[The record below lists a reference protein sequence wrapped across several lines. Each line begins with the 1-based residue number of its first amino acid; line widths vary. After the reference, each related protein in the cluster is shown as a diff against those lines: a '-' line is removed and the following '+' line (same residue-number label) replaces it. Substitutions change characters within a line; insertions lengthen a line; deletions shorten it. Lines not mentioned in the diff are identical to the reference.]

1 MALTAEPLTPSNHL
15 PLDPSP
21 FPQGFGGTPGFFSA
35 EFNALNPFD
44 ADFHDATASPM
55 RVEQSS
61 SGAPDTPPL
70 PYASYQQDIPR
81 SMTESAMRR
90 NYDPSLVP
98 TPGPR
103 VSPFKPSGLRESAG
117 PESFSNSR
125 LPPSPQGS
133 PDALNPA
140 LLDSESSGF
149 PPSYT
154 LPPPVHS
161 AGLGS
166 SRGMHGE
173 VTPPTDNAL
182 SPDDKDSKSTNSKSS
197 QPRKGSNSR
206 KRKSAEAEVPE
217 IKVERAGTPSDFNSN
232 CSSPQPDN
240 KDSSSGGT
248 HDSKRKKFLERNRL
262 AASKCRQKKK
272 EWANHLEE
280 QARYQAQEN
289 KILRASVAQLRDECL
304 YLKNFLLSTH
314 SGCQCVGVK
323 NYLMKEAQLSQQVA
337 AGIAGGVMP
346 IAGMIH
352 PGYAMMGMG
361 PQPQYGMD
369 VPDDRRRSQSVTSG
383 PTQGSMS
390 PQQ

>member
-1 MALTAEPLTPSNHL
+1 MAVTAEPLTPSNHL

-21 FPQGFGGTPGFFSA
+21 FPQGFGATPGFFSA

-44 ADFHDATASPM
+44 ADFNDATASPM

-61 SGAPDTPPL
+61 SGAPETPPL
-70 PYASYQQDIPR
+70 PYASYQQDMPR
-81 SMTESAMRR
+81 SVTESAMRR

-103 VSPFKPSGLRESAG
+103 VNPLRPSALKESTG
-117 PESFSNSR
+117 PEDFSNTR
-125 LPPSPQGS
+125 LPPSPGGS
-133 PDALNPA
+133 PGALNPA
-140 LLDSESSGF
+140 LLNNESGGY
-149 PPSYT
+149 PPSYP
-154 LPPPVHS
+154 LPPPAHS

-166 SRGMHGE
+166 SRGIHGE
-173 VTPPTDNAL
+173 VTPPTDNAS
-182 SPDDKDSKSTNSKSS
+182 SPDAKSTNGKSS

-206 KRKSAEAEVPE
+206 KRKATEAEIPE
-217 IKVERAGTPSDFNSN
+217 IKVERVGTPSDYNSN
-232 CSSPQPDN
+232 FSTPQPDMGDD
-240 KDSSSGGT
+240 KGSFSSGT
-248 HDSKRKKFLERNRL
+248 QDSKRKKFLERNRL

-272 EWANHLEE
+272 EWASHLEE

-361 PQPQYGMD
+361 PPQYGIEM
-369 VPDDRRRSQSVTSG
+369 PGDRRRSGSITSG